1 MLTYLIDD
9 DPISLYLAEQ
19 MLLTEGLDTK
29 IRSFGA
35 AEEALHFLLAHLTTE
50 LPQVILLDLNMPL
63 MDGWQFLE
71 ALAPHAAT
79 LRRGG
84 CHLYILTSSLA
95 TADVAKGR
103 QYDLVTAI
111 IHKPIRA
118 ADVWTIKARLGIAEP
133 EPGVV
138 AWLGQPGYRI

>member
-19 MLLTEGLDTK
+19 VLLDEGLDTK
-29 IRSFGA
+29 IQVFGA
-35 AEEALHFLLAHLTTE
+35 AEEALHFLLPRLAAAP
-50 LPQVILLDLNMPL
+50 PQVILLDLNMPL
-63 MDGWQFLE
+63 MDGWQFLD
-71 ALAPHAAT
+71 ALAPHAAA

-95 TADVAKGR
+95 TADVAKVK

-111 IHKPIRA
+111 IHKPIGA
-118 ADVWTIKARLGIAEP
+118 AEVQAIKARLGAAVP
-133 EPGVV
+133 E
-138 AWLGQPGYRI
+138 LGRTARVG

>member
-19 MLLTEGLDTK
+19 VLLDEGLNTE
-29 IRSFGA
+29 IQLFGA
-35 AEEALHFLLAHLTTE
+35 AEEALHFLLSRLATA

-63 MDGWQFLE
+63 MDGWQFLD
-71 ALAPHAAT
+71 ALAPYAAA

-95 TADVAKGR
+95 VADVAKVK

-111 IHKPIRA
+111 IHKPIGA
-118 ADVWTIKARLGIAEP
+118 AEVLAIKERLGAAVP
-133 EPGVV
+133 EPGSPAVR
-138 AWLGQPGYRI
+138 PK

>member
-19 MLLTEGLDTK
+19 VLLEEGLPTE
-29 IRSFGA
+29 IQLFGA
-35 AEEALHFLLAHLTTE
+35 AEDALRSLLPRLATA
-50 LPQVILLDLNMPL
+50 LPQLILLDLNMPL
-63 MDGWQFLE
+63 MDGWQFLD
-71 ALAPHAAT
+71 ALAPHAAA

-95 TADVAKGR
+95 TADVVKVK

-111 IHKPIRA
+111 IHKPIGA
-118 ADVWTIKARLGIAEP
+118 AEVQAIKSHL
-133 EPGVV
+133 VV
-138 AWLGQPGYRI
+138 AAPKPGSAARMG